1 MGFEDFD
8 QMDTW
13 DAGKTAGGRHG
24 SMPSKKR
31 MKNLTD
37 KVLVTK
43 TKRKAKDDEWV
54 SSKDIKTK
62 RVSEKRAG
70 RMEKRGW
77 KKHQKLSHNTTRS
90 DRTSG
95 GTA

>member
-31 MKNLTD
+31 MKNVID
-37 KVLVTK
+37 KV
-43 TKRKAKDDEWV
+43 
-54 SSKDIKTK
+54 
-62 RVSEKRAG
+62 
-70 RMEKRGW
+70 
-77 KKHQKLSHNTTRS
+77 KKGQINKSYKNQRICE
-90 DRTSG
+90 
-95 GTA
+95 